1 MNRWPVSLQLPV
13 QWGDMDSFQ
22 HVNNVAYL
30 RLFESARIAYFER
43 AGLMEGMPAIGPI
56 LARQTIDYRIPLV
69 YPDMLRAAATA
80 TKLGNTS
87 FSMGLRL
94 ESSRLGKIAAEGEAV
109 VVMVDYR
116 KGQKVPLGDA
126 LRARIEALEAAGA
139 GG

>member
-1 MNRWPVSLQLPV
+1 MNRWPVSLQIPV

-22 HVNNVAYL
+22 HVINVAYL
-30 RLFESARIAYFER
+30 RWFESARIAWFER
-43 AGLMEGMPAIGPI
+43 AGLMERMPDIGPI
-56 LARQTIDYRIPLV
+56 LARQTIDYLIPLV
-69 YPDMLRAAATA
+69 YPDSVRASATA

-87 FSMGLRL
+87 FTMSQRL
-94 ESSRLGKIAAEGEAV
+94 ESVQHGKIAAEGEAV

-116 KGQKVPLGDA
+116 VNRKVPLGDA

>member
-1 MNRWPVSLQLPV
+1 MNRWPVSLVIPV

-22 HVNNVAYL
+22 HVNNVSYL
-30 RLFESARIAYFER
+30 RWFESARIAWFER
-43 AGLMEGMPAIGPI
+43 AGLMERMPDIGPI

-69 YPDMLRAAATA
+69 YPDSVRASATA

-87 FSMGLRL
+87 FTMAQRL
-94 ESSRLGKIAAEGEAV
+94 ESVRHGKIAADGEAV

-116 KGQKVPLGDA
+116 VNRKVPLGDA
-126 LRARIEALEAAGA
+126 LRARIQALEAAGP

>member
-1 MNRWPVSLQLPV
+1 MNRWPVSLVIPV

-22 HVNNVAYL
+22 HVNNVSYL
-30 RLFESARIAYFER
+30 RWFESARIAWFER
-43 AGLMEGMPAIGPI
+43 AGLMERMPDIGPI

-69 YPDMLRAAATA
+69 YPDSVRASATA

-87 FSMGLRL
+87 FTMGQRL
-94 ESSRLGKIAAEGEAV
+94 ESVRQGKIAADGEAV

-116 KGQKVPLGDA
+116 VNRKVPLGDA
-126 LRARIEALEAAGA
+126 LRARIQALEAAGP